1 MTVKPAPDGSNHL
14 YYIYLPQYTVTNYDT
29 TSSID
34 KFPAEY
40 YDHVLV
46 YASIKILESLMH
58 NYIEDDEDSELAQLM
73 AGRVDRMKAQ
83 YNEMFGGTE

>member
-1 MTVKPAPDGSNHL
+1 
-14 YYIYLPQYTVTNYDT
+14 
-29 TSSID
+29 
-34 KFPAEY
+34 
-40 YDHVLV
+40 
-46 YASIKILESLMH
+46 MH